1 MQLPSTPIPVV
12 FKSSR
17 KLDNELKKEIKTIP
31 GSTRMYQM
39 PPNTLVIW
47 GTKAHKTFRL
57 VGDNSYQYACIEEV
71 SSPQYDVH
79 YMSGSIRGNYNLNE
93 FIDSLNILKPFLKHL
108 YRT

>member
-1 MQLPSTPIPVV
+1 MQVPSTPIPVV

-17 KLDNELKKEIKTIP
+17 KMDKELSKQLNTIP
-31 GSTRMYQM
+31 GSSRMCDL

-47 GTKAHKTFRL
+47 GDKTNKIYRL
-57 VGDNSYQYACIEEV
+57 VGDNSYQYACIDEV
-71 SSPQYDVH
+71 STPTYDVH